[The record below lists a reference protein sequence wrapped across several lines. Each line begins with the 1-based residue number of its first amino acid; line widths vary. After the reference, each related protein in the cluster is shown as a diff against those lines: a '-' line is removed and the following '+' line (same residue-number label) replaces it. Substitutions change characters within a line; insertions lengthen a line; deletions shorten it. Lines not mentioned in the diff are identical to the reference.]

1 MASSRSQCSLPQNKK
16 THSTASIVAGALHAL
31 SWIALILVC
40 FFAFKNG
47 HFSEQI
53 IGLSFIAVA
62 ATGIWVAICGV
73 NRARNN

>member
-1 MASSRSQCSLPQNKK
+1 M
-16 THSTASIVAGALHAL
+16 AGALHAL

-73 NRARNN
+73 NRRRNN